1 MIIVLFFHLY
11 TGRCYCEMGYR
22 GLDCSVDEQRNF
34 TIACSND
41 CSGHGVFDIQL
52 QTCQCQDGWLGR
64 NCEDSRFFHQLIV
77 LRNTIITVYFFSL
90 FVNG

>member
-1 MIIVLFFHLY
+1 
-11 TGRCYCEMGYR
+11 MGYR

-64 NCEDSRFFHQLIV
+64 NCEDSKYIPQTNIV
-77 LRNTIITVYFFSL
+77 DWLVEAESHFLGHGHWDNATYK
-90 FVNG
+90 